1 MCRCLPDRTLP
12 SALKD
17 SYQKGQW
24 TDYMGRVMAY
34 IGGCGPLHEVYVSG
48 HDDLRADELIGSNR
62 RASYL

>member
-12 SALKD
+12 NALKD

-34 IGGCGPLHEVYVSG
+34 IGGCVRPVVFMCRVTMMSVLKS
-48 HDDLRADELIGSNR
+48 S
-62 RASYL
+62 